1 MRHGNFFSDPGL
13 GRTMRWK
20 IRFTSENIFLLSGIL
35 IILLGWASDYIGLI
49 VLGEPTAGG
58 HSAGSIINR
67 LFFTLFGLFFAAG
80 GAVYENHT
88 RFLNDPLYS
97 KRYLIQ
103 ALFILDGALHLFAFN
118 DHINES
124 LVEAA
129 FFAVAGPVQILVGVL
144 ITRLP
149 AKDDPY
155 LLATP
160 LLFLLLLLVALV
172 VPVWPLTDVETLYDL
187 TIVSKLVEGLTVLM
201 LLSLMKDDK
210 TLNWRSFKVAALAVA
225 GR

>member
-1 MRHGNFFSDPGL
+1 
-13 GRTMRWK
+13 MRWK
-20 IRFTSENIFLLSGIL
+20 VRLDTETVFLISGLL

-49 VLGEPTAGG
+49 VLKEAPSTGG

-80 GAVYENHT
+80 GAVYENHW
-88 RFLNDPLYS
+88 RFLKDPVYS

-103 ALFILDGALHLFAFN
+103 ALFIMDGALHLFAFN

-129 FFAVAGPVQILVGVL
+129 FFAVMGPVQIACGILV
-144 ITRLP
+144 TRLP
-149 AKDDPY
+149 PKYDPY
-155 LLATP
+155 LLAWP
-160 LLFLLLLLVALV
+160 VLLIALAGLSLVI
-172 VPVWPLTDVETLYDL
+172 PIWPLSAVENIYDL
-187 TIVSKLVEGLTVLM
+187 WIVSKLVEGLTVLM
-201 LLSLMKDDK
+201 LLSLMRDDG
-210 TLNWRSFKVAALAVA
+210 TLNWASIKRAALAVA

>member
-1 MRHGNFFSDPGL
+1 
-13 GRTMRWK
+13 MRWAV
-20 IRFTSENIFLLSGIL
+20 RLNTENVFLISGLL
-35 IILLGWASDYIGLI
+35 IIVLGWASDFIGLI
-49 VLGEPTAGG
+49 VLGEASTGG
-58 HSAGSIINR
+58 LSAGSIINR

-80 GAVYENHT
+80 GAVYENHW
-88 RFLNDPLYS
+88 RFLKDPIYS

-129 FFAVAGPVQILVGVL
+129 FFGVIGPVQIACGIL

-149 AKDDPY
+149 PKYDAY
-155 LLATP
+155 LLAWP
-160 LLFLLLLLVALV
+160 ALLIVLALVSLLV
-172 VPVWPLTDVETLYDL
+172 PIWPLSAVENVYDL
-187 TIVSKLVEGLTVLM
+187 WIVSKLVEILTILM
-201 LLSLMKDDK
+201 LLSLMRDDR
-210 TLNWRSFKVAALAVA
+210 TLNWATFKRAALSVT

>member
-1 MRHGNFFSDPGL
+1 M
-13 GRTMRWK
+13 GRPMQWK
-20 IRFTSENIFLLSGIL
+20 IRFTTENVFLISGLL

-49 VLGEPTAGG
+49 VLQEVTTGG
-58 HSAGSIINR
+58 HSAGSLINR

-80 GAVYENHT
+80 GAVYENHN
-88 RFLNDPLYS
+88 RFLNDPVYS

-124 LVEAA
+124 LIEAV
-129 FFAVAGPVQILVGVL
+129 FFAIIGPVQIACGIL

-149 AKDDPY
+149 AKYDPY
-155 LLATP
+155 LLGWP
-160 LLFLLLLLVALV
+160 VFLIVLAGISLV
-172 VPVWPLTDVETLYDL
+172 VPIWPLSEVENVYDL
-187 TIVSKLVEGLTVLM
+187 WIVSKLVEGLTVVM
-201 LLSLMKDDK
+201 LVSLMRDDH
-210 TLNWRSFKVAALAVA
+210 TLNWASFKSAARSVA

>member
-1 MRHGNFFSDPGL
+1 
-13 GRTMRWK
+13 MRWK
-20 IRFTSENIFLLSGIL
+20 PQLNTENIFLLSGLL
-35 IILLGWASDYIGLI
+35 IILLGWSSDFIGLI
-49 VLGEPTAGG
+49 VLNEAPSGG
-58 HSAGSIINR
+58 HSAGSIIDR

-80 GAVYENHT
+80 GAVYENHG
-88 RFLNDPLYS
+88 RFLKDPIYS

-124 LVEAA
+124 PVEAV
-129 FFAVAGPVQILVGVL
+129 FFAVSGPVQIAMGIL

-149 AKDDPY
+149 PKYDPY

-160 LLFLLLLLVALV
+160 VLFVVMALV
-172 VPVWPLTDVETLYDL
+172 SLAVPIWPLSEVENIYDL
-187 TIVSKLVEGLTVLM
+187 WVVSKLVEALTVLM
-201 LLSLMKDDK
+201 LLSLMRDDK
-210 TLNWRSFKVAALAVA
+210 TLNWASLKRAALSVA

>member
-1 MRHGNFFSDPGL
+1 
-13 GRTMRWK
+13 MRWA
-20 IRFTSENIFLLSGIL
+20 IRLNTENVFLISGLL
-35 IILLGWASDYIGLI
+35 IILLGWASDFIGLI
-49 VLGEPTAGG
+49 VLNEAPTGG

-80 GAVYENHT
+80 GAVYENHW
-88 RFLNDPLYS
+88 RFLKDPSYS

-124 LVEAA
+124 LLEAA
-129 FFAVAGPVQILVGVL
+129 FFGVIGPIQIACGIL

-149 AKDDPY
+149 PKYDAY
-155 LLATP
+155 LLAWP
-160 LLFLLLLLVALV
+160 VLLIVLALVSLLV
-172 VPVWPLTDVETLYDL
+172 PIWPLSAVENIYDL
-187 TIVSKLVEGLTVLM
+187 WIVSKLVEGLTILM
-201 LLSLMKDDK
+201 LVSLMRDDK
-210 TLNWRSFKVAALAVA
+210 TLNWTSLKQAARSVA

>member
-1 MRHGNFFSDPGL
+1 
-13 GRTMRWK
+13 MRWA
-20 IRFTSENIFLLSGIL
+20 IRLNTENVFLISGLL
-35 IILLGWASDYIGLI
+35 IILLGWASDFIGLI
-49 VLGEPTAGG
+49 VLNEAPTGG

-80 GAVYENHT
+80 GAVYENHW
-88 RFLNDPLYS
+88 RFLKDPSYS

-124 LVEAA
+124 LLEAA
-129 FFAVAGPVQILVGVL
+129 FFGVIGPIQIACGIL

-149 AKDDPY
+149 PKYDAY
-155 LLATP
+155 LLAWP
-160 LLFLLLLLVALV
+160 VLLIVLALVSLLV
-172 VPVWPLTDVETLYDL
+172 PIWPLSAVENVYDL
-187 TIVSKLVEGLTVLM
+187 WIVSKLVEGLTVLM
-201 LLSLMKDDK
+201 LVSLMRDDK
-210 TLNWRSFKVAALAVA
+210 TLNWTSLKQAARSVA